1 IKWSDREVM
10 VTLHGERVQGRHVL
24 FRTGERQ
31 WMIHRMDPPQDPGFE
46 PLPAGWTPMH
56 ARRGELPDDVAGW
69 SFEIAWPGARVLAAV
84 DGGRPRLTADGGD
97 PGDVTDR
104 FPEVRPLGRALGAR
118 PALLDGVIVALGE
131 DGRPRRDLVA
141 RRMEGAGRPPVV
153 LMLVDV
159 LHLDGHPLTARPY
172 RERRDALE
180 TLALAGP
187 AWQTPAAHAGAG
199 TAPVWPDGSCDP
211 DAGKQA
217 ERCLQIIDTALAEA
231 GASLYDVVRTRMFL
245 VDAGDGDAVGR
256 AHAQVF
262 GGVRPVATM
271 VVVAALL
278 DARWRVEIEA
288 EAVVS
293 RD

>member
-1 IKWSDREVM
+1 WSDREVM

-84 DGGRPRLTADGGD
+84 DG
-97 PGDVTDR
+97 
-104 FPEVRPLGRALGAR
+104 
-118 PALLDGVIVALGE
+118 
-131 DGRPRRDLVA
+131 
-141 RRMEGAGRPPVV
+141 
-153 LMLVDV
+153 
-159 LHLDGHPLTARPY
+159 HPLTARPY

-199 TAPVWPDGSCDP
+199 
-211 DAGKQA
+211 
-217 ERCLQIIDTALAEA
+217 E
-231 GASLYDVVRTRMFL
+231 
-245 VDAGDGDAVGR
+245 
-256 AHAQVF
+256 
-262 GGVRPVATM
+262 
-271 VVVAALL
+271 ALL
-278 DARWRVEIEA
+278 DAARAQGLRGIVAKRLDSTYEPGTTSDAWVE
-288 EAVVS
+288 V
-293 RD
+293 RT